1 MYELCKADTVVQIQ
15 QNIKIATLEEAVAEL
30 YNCIQ
35 LAYVLINGKK
45 LKKKIL
51 VNWFF
56 FILDDDERLNT
67 IERSLLDGSVQK
79 LQKSQKKLEKAV
91 KNQRQAIA
99 SEIKLVLFLAT
110 LTAIVLCIIII
121 TAFTM

>member
-45 LKKKIL
+45 IKNFDLSLMKFIFSFEMMMNDWIL
-51 VNWFF
+51 SKEVCSMG
-56 FILDDDERLNT
+56 L
-67 IERSLLDGSVQK
+67 S
-79 LQKSQKKLEKAV
+79 
-91 KNQRQAIA
+91 KNFKNHRKN
-99 SEIKLVLFLAT
+99 SKRP
-110 LTAIVLCIIII
+110 
-121 TAFTM
+121 